1 MNEFLHRVANM
12 RTRPLFYTCLAI
24 YLLLDLAIM
33 HGPLSR
39 RFTRQETEQEVGIK
53 HGWAALVNGQEP
65 ITKAQLNLAMDVY
78 MARRGLHRDRMSN
91 KNLSIV
97 QVIAMDNLIN
107 DALLR
112 ISAKGQPVETP
123 VAYIEKRI
131 AEFKGHFSPG
141 RLKEICDLHK
151 LSEAGLHE
159 LLDAQ
164 FRQEFWLEFH
174 FRDRQKEVT
183 EKLVQE
189 YYEGYKKHLIS
200 PETLR
205 ARHIFLAT
213 LEKDPAEREALIRR
227 IHQGLT
233 AGQGTFEELAAKHSE
248 DLRTKNA
255 GGDLGYFSRN
265 RMPADFCA
273 PVFALKPNEISAP
286 FQTKLGWHIVQLTE
300 RRPER
305 PLEYAEVRDEIR
317 AHAEN
322 DLRREAV
329 DEFVHKVLRN
339 ERRAYVTFFPSAK
352 ELDQP

>member
-1 MNEFLHRVANM
+1 VNEFLHRVANM
-12 RTRPLFYTCLAI
+12 RMRPLFYTCLAI
-24 YLLLDLAIM
+24 YLVLDLAVF

-78 MARRGLHRDRMSN
+78 MARRGMSREKMSN
-91 KNLSIV
+91 ENLSIV

-112 ISAKGQPVETP
+112 ISAAGQPVETP
-123 VAYIEKRI
+123 VEYIHARME
-131 AEFKGHFSPG
+131 EFKRHFAPG
-141 RLKEICDLHK
+141 RLQEVCHEHK
-151 LSEAGLHE
+151 LDEAGLNE

-174 FRDRQKEVT
+174 FRDRLKEVT
-183 EKLVQE
+183 EKLIQE
-189 YYEGYKKHLIS
+189 YYEGYKAHLKV
-200 PETLR
+200 PETVR

-213 LEKDPAEREALIRR
+213 LDKDPAEREALIRR
-227 IHQGLT
+227 IHQELT
-233 AGQGTFEELAAKHSE
+233 GGQATFEELAAKHSE
-248 DLRTKNA
+248 DLRTKTS
-255 GGDLGYFSRN
+255 GGDLGYFSRE
-265 RMPADFCA
+265 RMPADFTA
-273 PVFALKPNEISAP
+273 PVFALQPKQTSAP
-286 FQTKLGWHIVQLTE
+286 FQTRLGWHIVQVTDRRAE
-300 RRPER
+300 RL
-305 PLEYAEVRDEIR
+305 LEYAEVKDEIR

-329 DEFVHKVLRN
+329 DEFLHEVLRN

-352 ELDQP
+352 QLDRP